1 MAGIMYTAK
10 VFTPI
15 WEATNYNY
23 YCDQDCNLTVG
34 VVYSGLPFCSMF
46 RLTVEFRQFQRV
58 AGVFTWSQAILKL
71 RALLQLATN
80 TTIVIATTHFTFT
93 LKYMQMTLEKM
104 I

>member
-15 WEATNYNY
+15 WEATNYNC
-23 YCDQDCNLTVG
+23 YCDQDCNLTAG
-34 VVYSGLPFCSMF
+34 VVLVAYHSVPCLDSQWSFVNF
-46 RLTVEFRQFQRV
+46 KELQEFLH
-58 AGVFTWSQAILKL
+58 GHKAILKL

-80 TTIVIATTHFTFT
+80 TTIVIATTHLTFT